1 MKTDYY
7 EILGVSKTAS
17 ADEIKRAFRSK
28 AKECHPDYHPNDTAA
43 EQRFKDL
50 NEAYDVLKDAQKRSA
65 YDQYGHAAFNGAGGG
80 GGFGGFDFSGSGFE
94 SIFEEMFSNFGGGM
108 RSRGATQ
115 SAPIDVRYD
124 LEISL
129 EEAYRGLKKKIKVE
143 TFTSCAKCGGKGGK
157 DTQTCS
163 TCGGHGH
170 VRQRQGFFVVETPC
184 PVCHGSGKSI
194 KDPCSSCQGTGR
206 VHQTKE
212 LEVNI
217 PKGVDSG
224 VRMRLSGEG
233 SVGIRSQQSGDLYV
247 FLTVQK
253 HPVFEREGEHLFC
266 EMPIP
271 MTTAALGG
279 KVIIPTI
286 DGHGAEVD
294 VKAGTQTGAQLK
306 VKGKGM
312 PRLRS
317 DSYGD
322 LFITLIV
329 ETPKNMTARQ
339 KELLKEFAAEG
350 QNNQSAYTDFL
361 NTVKNWWDA
370 L

>member
-28 AKECHPDYHPNDTAA
+28 AKDCHPDYHPNDKGA
-43 EQRFKDL
+43 EQRFKEL
-50 NEAYDVLKDAQKRSA
+50 NEAYDVLKDNQKRAA
-65 YDQYGHAAFNGAGGG
+65 YDQYGHGAFNGGNGA
-80 GGFGGFDFSGSGFE
+80 GFGGFDFSGSGFE
-94 SIFEEMFSNFGGGM
+94 SIFEEMFSNFGGG
-108 RSRGATQ
+108 RSRT
-115 SAPIDVRYD
+115 SAQAAPVDMRYD

-143 TFTSCAKCGGKGGK
+143 NYASCPKCDGKGGK
-157 DTQTCS
+157 ETQTCP
-163 TCGGHGH
+163 TCGGYGH
-170 VRQRQGFFVVETPC
+170 VRQRQGFFVMDTPC
-184 PVCHGSGKSI
+184 PVCQGTGKSI
-194 KDPCSSCQGTGR
+194 KDPCRDCQGTGR
-206 VHQTKE
+206 VRQTKE

-233 SVGIRSQQSGDLYV
+233 SVGVRGQKSGDLYV
-247 FLTVQK
+247 FLSVKK
-253 HPVFEREGEHLFC
+253 HDVFEREGEHLFC

-279 KVIIPTI
+279 KIIVPTI
-286 DGHGAEVD
+286 DGHGAEMD
-294 VKAGTQTGAQLK
+294 VKAGTQSGAQMK

-322 LFITLIV
+322 LYVNLVV

-339 KELLKEFAAEG
+339 KELLKEFADEEK
-350 QNNQSAYTDFL
+350 NNQSGYTDFL
-361 NTVKNWWDA
+361 NKVKNWWDA